1 MPDNRTITEE
11 IIPAKLRE
19 IEEREN
25 VRIIYCAESGSRAWG
40 FASPDSDY
48 DVRFIYVR
56 PAEYYLKLDET
67 RDVIEWQLDDTLDI
81 NGWDIQKALR
91 LLHSSNPTLFEWCNS
106 PIVYKTSPEWEEIS
120 TLINHFFRIK
130 AGLHHY
136 LSTARKNYREYFR
149 GDTVKL
155 KRYFYVLRPVL
166 ACRWIL
172 DRHTPPPVPFSRL
185 ADACLDEALL
195 PAVNELL
202 RMKMQTP
209 ELGAGQRIRII
220 DEYLEASIEELER
233 LISAMRFDE
242 RVAWDELNLLFL
254 KIIGIKL

>member
-1 MPDNRTITEE
+1 M
-11 IIPAKLRE
+11 
-19 IEEREN
+19 
-25 VRIIYCAESGSRAWG
+25 
-40 FASPDSDY
+40 
-48 DVRFIYVR
+48 
-56 PAEYYLKLDET
+56 
-67 RDVIEWQLDDTLDI
+67 
-81 NGWDIQKALR
+81 
-91 LLHSSNPTLFEWCNS
+91 
-106 PIVYKTSPEWEEIS
+106 
-120 TLINHFFRIK
+120 
-130 AGLHHY
+130 
-136 LSTARKNYREYFR
+136 
-149 GDTVKL
+149 KL

-209 ELGAGQRIRII
+209 ELGAGQRIHVI

-254 KIIGIKL
+254 KTIGIKL